1 MRRLISFP
9 ACVLVLSVASALPAS
24 AQGNDGT
31 WKGQITCAK
40 LSFTKGTQKVPMTM
54 TVAGDK
60 ATYERQVWN
69 PDKTAVV
76 GTEAGSGTV
85 DASGAIKLSAT
96 WKGVK
101 ENPRWTYTAS
111 YSGAIKG
118 KSANL
123 ARATLEERRRQVRR
137 PQVHHRAAALAAR
150 VITPDQR
157 PCGAG
162 LRDFAA
168 LVEHI
173 DLQRDDAAIRRA
185 GFALVEHGEDR

>member
-40 LSFTKGTQKVPMTM
+40 LSFTKGTQ
-54 TVAGDK
+54 
-60 ATYERQVWN
+60 
-69 PDKTAVV
+69 
-76 GTEAGSGTV
+76 
-85 DASGAIKLSAT
+85 
-96 WKGVK
+96 KGVK